1 MEIEMTNVFVV
12 IKKDWDDF
20 EVMGTFTSMEKAN
33 DFIGSLET
41 MEERVNCSVF
51 IQEVK

>member
-1 MEIEMTNVFVV
+1 MTNVFVV

-20 EVMGTFTSMEKAN
+20 EVMGTFTSQEKALEA
-33 DFIGSLET
+33 IESLET
-41 MEERVNCSVF
+41 MEERVNCTIY

>member
-1 MEIEMTNVFVV
+1 MTNVFVV

-41 MEERVNCSVF
+41 MRERVNCSVF